1 MGRLIFFACMKKG
14 DEHELHHPENPDYA
28 SAAASAVTDRE
39 ILAILQQ

>member
-1 MGRLIFFACMKKG
+1 MGRLIFLYMKKG
-14 DEHELHHPENPDYA
+14 EEHELHHPENPDYA